1 MDSGDST
8 GHGASYSENEYRKQA
23 NQYPAPGIGLNHET
37 YKATAEEVVPQ
48 AIDVL
53 QSAGYKLVSIAE
65 CLDLE
70 PYEYVGGKTGR
81 DVSGMRHYF
90 LALLI

>member
-8 GHGASYSENEYRKQA
+8 GHGASYSEEQYRKQA

-48 AIDVL
+48 AIEAL
-53 QSAGYKLVSIAE
+53 KSAGYKLVSAAE
-65 CLDLE
+65 CLGLE
-70 PYEYVGGKTGR
+70 PYEYVGGKTSR
-81 DVSGMRHYF
+81 DVSFRCSKPG
-90 LALLI
+90 